1 MSRRPTAST
10 RGTISRA
17 GSSASIAMPPPSR
30 IPNRP
35 PSVISNSH
43 RSQSTSRQNQ
53 EDGPIS
59 ASRSSSPG
67 RRARLPSGQSVK
79 GKEVARGDGNGE
91 INIQVVVRLRGRSPQ
106 EVAAASPIITTT
118 DGAMSKAIMIE
129 TTPLPSS
136 SLATFTTASSYG
148 GAQQPSTKTYPF
160 DKVFG
165 PEADQTMIFNEVA
178 DGMLDEVLAGY
189 NCTIFAYGQTGT
201 GKTYTMQ
208 GDLELTNLDAP
219 KSTAGIVPRVLHR
232 LFSIL
237 ESTENTEYSVK
248 CSYVELYNE
257 ELRDLLATEYKGDW
271 TAQQSGNGKDVG
283 GLKLFEDG
291 KKGVMIQGLEEVG
304 VRSLKEALNTVDKGV
319 KRRQTA
325 ETKMNTESSRSHT
338 IFSITVHV
346 KETNMHGGREDLLRI
361 GKFNLVDLAGSE
373 AIGRSGATDKRARE
387 AGMINQSLLTLGR
400 VISALVEKG
409 SHIPYRESK
418 LTRLLQDSL
427 GGRTKTCIVA
437 TVSPTRSNMEE
448 TLSTLDYAIRAKSIR
463 NRPEVN
469 AHLTK
474 TGLLKEYVGDIERL
488 KNELVA
494 AREKNGIYIPEEQ
507 WREMQEA
514 QVRQKSDYDDA
525 RQKAS
530 VVEVELETKKKEFDQ
545 VSVRFLATTEE
556 LAQVREA
563 ERQLT
568 ELLDETKVVLD
579 RVKVELE
586 EEAVVSKAY
595 MKGEE
600 RLDAVA
606 GGLKKVATE
615 SVADVGGLFD
625 KLARKTK
632 VLGSNSGAATTFG
645 IDLKTLSEDLRNG
658 LTRLHS
664 AHDDFSQVVRSE
676 MEAYATRGS
685 EASQAD
691 QQALDKSFS
700 AFNDLAKRLSASNEK
715 WQKETAEGSKAI
727 LAVKD
732 VVQASV
738 REWASG
744 VTERAEKMV
753 GDLLSHQHEHLD
765 TVGSVLGST
774 ADLIDAV
781 ISTTLS
787 HLSVE
792 AESARKAKDSAL
804 EASSSEISRLQNQNA
819 LLFRLLG
826 EEREKTAKL
835 RIELIGNFTRMITG
849 FTDAQEQSL
858 SSMMDKVKI
867 ENDNAMEQ
875 MRAFGEEASKD
886 WDDGEKKRM
895 KVRNELELGGETA
908 QRQRLAGQE
917 ALSNVREGM
926 REKLEVYGQETAEE
940 AQSHVEMVDGFC
952 AKLSKNASEVAS
964 KSSSRGKKQAEY
976 ISTMSNNVGQ
986 THQTS
991 KKRFEEVADGIASMS
1006 SGLIASQSHASSSF
1020 TQAYTTSTST
1030 LNNLVRSTATFLST
1044 GIQEDVPTGITPKK
1058 KVWNVPADWQR
1069 TGTREAVLANWRRH
1083 VEAGEVSLEEEEEGI
1098 HDVNMDA
1105 GSPAEVDGDD
1115 QNTGEYAYD
1124 DDGRDAANYMDV
1136 EVPLRG
1142 SANSSWN
1149 SNSKSNSCPDPD
1161 AIQKNMSASSSSN
1174 SSIHS
1179 RQSQNQGA
1187 NDEIPPII
1195 QDQQVAEFTSAV
1207 AIAQP
1212 FLPTGMMP
1220 PSDLRTSTRGN
1231 SHGHGRSR
1239 SIQGPGQGQNG
1250 SMLRPPSGI
1259 EVRKVKNSF
1268 GGVGGG
1274 GSIGGK
1280 KSTSGFAV
1288 GVGVEERPAVT
1299 VLGEGVG
1306 LNVPRRSGRR

>member
-1 MSRRPTAST
+1 MSRKPST
-10 RGTISRA
+10 MRGTISRT

-35 PSVISNSH
+35 PSVVSNSH
-43 RSQSTSRQNQ
+43 RSQTTTASTSASRDSQHENGTGS
-53 EDGPIS
+53 E
-59 ASRSSSPG
+59 SRSSSPG
-67 RRARLPSGQSVK
+67 RPARVPSGQSLK
-79 GKEVARGDGNGE
+79 GKEAARGERGGE
-91 INIQVVVRLRGRSPQ
+91 INIQVVVRLRGRSSQ
-106 EVAAASPIITTT
+106 EVAAASPIITSTA
-118 DGAMSKAIMIE
+118 GPKSKAITIE

-136 SLATFTTASSYG
+136 SLASFTTASTYG
-148 GAQQPSTKTYPF
+148 GSQQPSTKTYPF

-165 PEADQTMIFNEVA
+165 PEADQTMIFDEVA

-208 GDLELTNLDAP
+208 GDLELTNLNAP

-232 LFSIL
+232 LFSVL
-237 ESTENTEYSVK
+237 ESTPNTDFSVK
-248 CSYVELYNE
+248 CTYVELYNE
-257 ELRDLLATEYKGDW
+257 ELRDLLAADYKGDS
-271 TAQQSGNGKDVG
+271 TSQQNGNGKEAIG

-304 VRSLKEALNTVDKGV
+304 VRSLKDALNTVDRGV

-346 KETNMHGGREDLLRI
+346 KETNVHGGREDLLRI

-437 TVSPTRSNMEE
+437 TVSPTRSNLEE

-469 AHLTK
+469 AHMTK

-488 KNELVA
+488 KAELMA

-507 WREMQEA
+507 WREMQEV

-525 RQKAS
+525 RQKAG
-530 VVEVELETKKKEFDQ
+530 VIEVELETKKKEFDRI
-545 VSVRFLATTEE
+545 SVRFLATSEE

-568 ELLDETKVVLD
+568 QLLDDTKVLLD
-579 RVKVELE
+579 QVKAELE

-595 MKGEE
+595 MRGEE

-606 GGLKKVATE
+606 GGLKRVATE

-625 KLARKTK
+625 KLARKAK
-632 VLGSNSGAATTFG
+632 VLGSNSDTATTFG
-645 IDLKTLSEDLRNG
+645 SNLKTLSENLRTG
-658 LTRLHS
+658 LSQLHS
-664 AHDDFSQVVRSE
+664 AHDDFSQGVRSE
-676 MEAYATRGS
+676 LEEYSAKGRAS
-685 EASQAD
+685 SQAD
-691 QQALDKSFS
+691 QQALDRSFS
-700 AFNDLAKRLSASNEK
+700 AFNDLTKRLSASNE
-715 WQKETAEGSKAI
+715 QGQRESLEGSKAI

-732 VVQASV
+732 EVQASV
-738 REWASG
+738 REWATG
-744 VTERAEKMV
+744 VSARSERMV
-753 GDLLSHQHEHLD
+753 GDLLEHQQEHLD

-774 ADLIDAV
+774 ADLVDAV

-787 HLSVE
+787 HLSSE
-792 AESARKAKDSAL
+792 SESARRARDSAL
-804 EASSSEISRLQNQNA
+804 EASSSEINRLQSQNE
-819 LLFRLLG
+819 LLFRLLA

-835 RIELIGNFTRMITG
+835 RTELIGNLTRMITG

-858 SSMMDKVKI
+858 STMMAKVRI
-867 ENDNAMEQ
+867 ENDSAVDH
-875 MRAFGEEASKD
+875 MRAFGEEAEREWS
-886 WDDGEKKRM
+886 DGETRRKN
-895 KVRNELELGGETA
+895 VRDELEMGGETVRK
-908 QRQRLAGQE
+908 QRSAGRE
-917 ALSNVREGM
+917 AMGQATGGLKER
-926 REKLEVYGQETAEE
+926 LEVYGRETTDE
-940 AQSHVEMVDGFC
+940 AQSHTEVVDGYC
-952 AKLSKNASEVAS
+952 ARLGKSASDVSSKA
-964 KSSSRGKKQAEY
+964 SSRGKKQADFVAA
-976 ISTMSNNVGQ
+976 MFNQVGQ

-1020 TQAYTTSTST
+1020 TQAYSTSNTT
-1030 LNNLVRSTATFLST
+1030 LDNLMQSTATFLST
-1044 GIQEDVPTGITPKK
+1044 GIQDDVPTGITPKK
-1058 KVWNVPADWQR
+1058 KVWNVPSDWQR
-1069 TGTREAVLANWRRH
+1069 TGSREAVLANWRRR
-1083 VEAGEVSLEEEEEGI
+1083 VEAGEVSMEEANDLRSGEEAPSTLEDACDADEDVHVEGA
-1098 HDVNMDA
+1098 DQDF
-1105 GSPAEVDGDD
+1105 VD
-1115 QNTGEYAYD
+1115 
-1124 DDGRDAANYMDV
+1124 M

-1142 SANSSWN
+1142 GER
-1149 SNSKSNSCPDPD
+1149 
-1161 AIQKNMSASSSSN
+1161 AIDGEMDMSASSSLT

-1179 RQSQNQGA
+1179 HQSGNE
-1187 NDEIPPII
+1187 DIPTTV
-1195 QDQQVAEFTSAV
+1195 QFQQQQQHLPLSASV
-1207 AIAQP
+1207 TTGQL
-1212 FLPTGMMP
+1212 LPTV
-1220 PSDLRTSTRGN
+1220 TSTN
-1231 SHGHGRSR
+1231 GHRR
-1239 SIQGPGQGQNG
+1239 ATSIQAHNQNG
-1250 SMLRPPSGI
+1250 TLRILSGI
-1259 EVRKVKNSF
+1259 EARKVKS
-1268 GGVGGG
+1268 
-1274 GSIGGK
+1274 SIGFAGK
-1280 KSTSGFAV
+1280 KSTGGAGFGYGGPGA
-1288 GVGVEERPAVT
+1288 EERPAMT